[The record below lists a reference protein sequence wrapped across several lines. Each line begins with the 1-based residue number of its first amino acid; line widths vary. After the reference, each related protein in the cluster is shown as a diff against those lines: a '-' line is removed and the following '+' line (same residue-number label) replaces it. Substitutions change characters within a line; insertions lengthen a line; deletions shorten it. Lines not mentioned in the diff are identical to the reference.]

1 MRIAISTETNEGLE
15 SVVSHHFGRCP
26 YFVLVNV
33 EDQEVQ
39 DVQVID
45 NPYYEHHQTGMVP
58 GFIHSQ
64 GAEVMISG
72 GMGRRAIGLF
82 QQLGIRA
89 ATGGSGTT
97 RVALESYL
105 NGDLTGAEPCE
116 GGRRGEHDHHGSDG
130 RRGKGRNRQ
139 E

>member
-1 MRIAISTETNEGLE
+1 MRIAISAETNDGLE

-26 YFVLVNV
+26 YFVLVDV
-33 EDQEVQ
+33 EDQDVQ
-39 DVQVID
+39 DIQVIE
-45 NPYYEHHQTGMVP
+45 NPYYEHHQPGMVP

-72 GMGRRAIGLF
+72 GMGRRAIGFF

-89 ATGGSGTT
+89 ATGGSGTA

-105 NGDLTGAEPCE
+105 NGDLSSAEPCRE
-116 GGRRGEHDHHGSDG
+116 SERHGDDHHRRQGGCGQG
-130 RRGKGRNRQ
+130 RQG
-139 E
+139 

>member
-1 MRIAISTETNEGLE
+1 MRIAISAETNNGLE

-45 NPYYEHHQTGMVP
+45 NPYYEHHQPGMVP

-72 GMGRRAIGLF
+72 GMGRRAIDF
-82 QQLGIRA
+82 FEQFGIQT
-89 ATGGSGTT
+89 ATGGSGTVS
-97 RVALESYL
+97 VALESYL
-105 NGDLTGAEPCE
+105 NGDLTGAEPCRD
-116 GGRRGEHDHHGSDG
+116 GGRHGDDHHRGQGGCGQG
-130 RRGKGRNRQ
+130 RQG
-139 E
+139 

>member
-1 MRIAISTETNEGLE
+1 MRIAISAETNDGLE

-39 DVQVID
+39 DVQVIE
-45 NPYYEHHQTGMVP
+45 NPYYEHHQPGMVP
-58 GFIHSQ
+58 DFIHSQ

-72 GMGRRAIGLF
+72 GMGRRAIGFF
-82 QQLGIRA
+82 QQLGIQS
-89 ATGGSGTT
+89 ATGGSGTA

-105 NGDLTGAEPCE
+105 NGDLQSAEPCRE
-116 GGRRGEHDHHGSDG
+116 SERHGDDHHRGQGGCGQG
-130 RRGKGRNRQ
+130 RQG
-139 E
+139 

>member
-1 MRIAISTETNEGLE
+1 MRIAISTETNDGLE

-39 DVQVID
+39 DVQVIE

-58 GFIHSQ
+58 DFIHSQ

-72 GMGRRAIGLF
+72 GMGRRAISFF
-82 QQLGIRA
+82 QQLCIQS
-89 ATGGSGTT
+89 ATGGSGTA

-105 NGDLTGAEPCE
+105 NGDLASAEPCRD
-116 GGRRGEHDHHGSDG
+116 GGRHGDDHHRGQGECGQG
-130 RRGKGRNRQ
+130 RQG
-139 E
+139 